1 MFRKEIP
8 CADGCVTI
16 MAKEDNFEEV
26 VADEAFDGEAT
37 AYSEIKMGG
46 GWYMTIS
53 VERSE
58 RFDKEYVEI
67 AKERGGKKRSRFN
80 LSPKHVRVLGEALIR
95 FADENDLD
103 AMTSKDDE

>member
-1 MFRKEIP
+1 
-8 CADGCVTI
+8 

-26 VADEAFDGEAT
+26 VADVDDGERT

-46 GWYMTIS
+46 GWYMAIS
-53 VERSE
+53 LERSE

-67 AKERGGKKRSRFN
+67 SKERAGKKRSRFN
-80 LSPKHVRVLGEALIR
+80 LSPKHTRILGEALIK

-103 AMTSKDDE
+103 NFGSDEKE

>member
-1 MFRKEIP
+1 
-8 CADGCVTI
+8 

-26 VADEAFDGEAT
+26 VADEEFEGEAT

-58 RFDKEYVEI
+58 RFGKSYVEI
-67 AKERGGKKRSRFN
+67 AKERAGKKKARFN
-80 LSPKHVRVLGEALIR
+80 LSPKHVRMLGEALIR
-95 FADENDLD
+95 FADENDLE
-103 AMTSKDDE
+103 ALIAQEDEKAGDGE